1 MSDGSPQHS
10 GVEIHTAVFT
20 DTADY
25 HTAGA
30 DMQDKV
36 VRSNCLMNRESS
48 HSNNEELLK
57 NAIFYGPEIN

>member
-1 MSDGSPQHS
+1 MSDGSPQQTE
-10 GVEIHTAVFT
+10 VEIYTVVCT

-36 VRSNCLMNRESS
+36 VRSNRLMERE
-48 HSNNEELLK
+48 
-57 NAIFYGPEIN
+57 